1 MANQVHLSFML
12 LVVLYGVLQDL
23 QGHGCAAENRE
34 ECSFEPQEIGS
45 YSNEDVTLTNPNIY
59 WQKVSCDS
67 SDFNIENYTLRIA
80 KPGTDDNF
88 EDLVK
93 VEGATSV
100 NLTLSPCTSY
110 SFKVAAELRNR
121 TGPYSFELFFATSPK
136 GPDAVANLTN
146 QIESD
151 NLTMSWTA
159 PGTNPA
165 NPCNAT
171 GYLLTYELIKP
182 DEHSHGQNDF
192 ELARSLNTNDT
203 AITIDGLKENSTY
216 RVNVTS
222 TNSAGV
228 GGVVSVIVTIG
239 NKAGPVNNIEANATD
254 SSLTFFWDPVSDASR
269 YQYNFKRDDGNEMS
283 TNFTPYTNISF
294 LGLSPCTSYSFSVKA
309 FTSKTVSSTWTKMIN
324 QRTSK
329 IAPGSVTMLQAVH
342 LSATKINITWQL
354 QNDTNRCADDYA
366 IGIELLNLDQ
376 CNETSKLTQEETEM
390 SPTTITELYPHSTYR
405 FHVRASNDLG
415 LANETSIEV
424 TTSGSEP
431 SGPPIDLKATSA
443 TNNTVTFSWNQP
455 PCGQRNGNVTTY
467 QLSIVN
473 TADGSVSTRNIS
485 RTTETFTGL
494 VPFTD
499 YNLSVSAVNQFGSGP
514 FASAVN
520 RTLEGKPSKPVSLV
534 ASHVGQKRI
543 TLQWNEPQFPNGR
556 IQNYTIEHR
565 VLARPYDT
573 TFKFDLYSAF
583 TVQGVV
589 DLSSLEAV
597 IADLEPSTQYELH
610 IWAVNHAGIEGQ
622 KERLDVYTKTATA
635 GPVNNIGA
643 NATDSSLTFFWD
655 PVSYASRYQ
664 YNFKRD
670 DGNVMS
676 TNFTPYT
683 NISFLGLSPCTSYS
697 FSVKAFTSKTVSSMW
712 TEMINQRTSKIAP
725 GSVTMLQ
732 AVHLSATK
740 INITWQLPN
749 DTNRC
754 ANDYA
759 IDIELLNL
767 DQCNET
773 SKLTQKETEM
783 SPTTIT
789 ELYPHSTYR
798 FHVRASNDLGL
809 ANETSIEVTTSGS
822 EPSGPPI
829 DLKAT
834 SVTNNTM
841 TFSWNQ
847 PPCGQRNGNVT
858 TYQLSIVNTADGS
871 VSTRNISC
879 TTETFTGLVPFTDY
893 NLSVSAVNQFG
904 SGPFASAVNR
914 TLEGKPS
921 KPVSLVASHVG
932 QKRITL
938 QWNEPQFPYGR
949 IQNYTIEHR
958 VLARPYDTTFKFDLY
973 SAFTVQEVV
982 DLSSLEAVI
991 ADLEP
996 STQYELHIWA
1006 VNHAGIEGQKE
1017 RLDVYTKMA
1026 TDFPAPQKPTL
1037 IAEES
1042 TVSSIAIGL
1051 LSKSSSIYVS
1061 HYQIGVRK
1069 IKDTRASTGKV
1080 VKRAVPEFRHHDE
1093 NPSAYVAAE
1102 LPGRLPGKFVVGDN
1116 KTYGRY
1122 WNPPLQEGAV
1132 YEIYVGGVSR
1142 INETMANVEWNS
1154 DPLVVQVDGDY
1165 SDYIEPGSSV
1175 LVVGIIFSMSF
1186 LIVLIL
1192 LVLLLT
1198 KKRRTARTKSQEA
1211 ETKSDLTSNIQVEL
1225 QVRPS
1230 THQVKTPA
1238 ESSTRS
1244 NDDTVGED
1252 EVKSTSQSAT
1262 VMAQTTY
1269 VLSEETSKPGPSA
1282 SPKHNQKK
1290 PKLKSKNAKA
1300 ASVSR
1305 TEPVAMAE
1313 LTRFIKT
1320 RKSGKINGFQQD
1332 FETLPVMPT
1341 HPHATALIHENKVK
1355 NRYTN
1360 IPAYDHSR
1368 VLLETIE
1375 GLPHSDYINASYID
1389 GYKHEAKYIACQ
1401 GPNQTS
1407 VNDMWRMIWQ
1417 EQVGK
1422 IVMLTNLVEKG
1433 KEKCVQYWPDEGS
1446 CDYGEIFVRH
1456 VSEEK
1461 TLNFVIRTFN
1471 VAKSSEPE
1479 GEYREV
1485 LQYHYI
1491 TWPDMKPPESSSLLE
1506 FVRRLQ
1512 ATQVTSKGPIVVH
1525 CSAGVGRTGTYIA
1538 LDAMLEQAR
1547 AEGQVDVLNFV
1558 REMRDKRYLMVQTI
1572 DQFKFIYEA
1581 LLESSLSENTAIS
1594 VDRFQQDLTKLKKR
1608 DKKTGTDGIKDQF
1621 KMLETFTASMS
1632 DDQCCG
1638 GRQPDNADK
1647 NRFEDCIP
1655 RDSTRPYLMT
1665 DGGEGSTNY
1674 INAAFLDGF
1683 SGKHSYLATQAPLPT
1698 TIGDI
1703 WRMVFDY
1710 KSPCIVLLNSMDND
1724 LSIPQYWPEEGSMSF
1739 GPLTVELLSV
1749 DQLDEDMVVRQFGI
1763 VNTVRNKDDMQ
1774 TVCHI
1779 QFLQWPSGK
1788 DVPNSPSSLLKVLE
1802 TVKTWRKGHPDG
1814 PLTVQCIDGEGCSG
1828 TFCTLVTLLDRLEQD
1843 GVIDVFQAVKKLR
1856 STRAGMVKTLAQY
1869 QLCYQVMTWYLE
1881 SASGSSI
1888 YENLRR

>member
-12 LVVLYGVLQDL
+12 LVILYGVLQDL
-23 QGHGCAAENRE
+23 QGHSCAAENQGLNSTKEPICAAGTFGVNCNQTCHCADGGSCNTETGRCRDGKCDPE
-34 ECSFEPQEIGS
+34 FTGTNCQECSFEPQGIGM
-45 YSNEDVTLTNPNIY
+45 YSNEDVTRTNPNIH
-59 WQKVSCDS
+59 WKKVSCDTS
-67 SDFNIENYTLRIA
+67 GFNIENYTLRIT
-80 KPGTDDNF
+80 KPETDDDF
-88 EDLVK
+88 ENLMK
-93 VEGATSV
+93 VEGTTSV
-100 NLTLSPCTSY
+100 NVTLSPCTSY
-110 SFKVAAELRNR
+110 SFQVAAELRNG
-121 TGPYSFELFFATSPK
+121 TGPYSYKLLFKTSSK

-146 QIESD
+146 QIESA

-159 PGTNPA
+159 PGYNPD
-165 NPCNAT
+165 NPCPAT

-182 DEHSHGQNDF
+182 DEHCQNDC
-192 ELARSLNTNDT
+192 ELITRSLNTTYT
-203 AITIDGLKENSTY
+203 AITIGGLKENSTY

-222 TNSAGV
+222 ANKAGL

-239 NKAGPVNNIEANATD
+239 KLAGPVNNIEANATD

-283 TNFTPYTNISF
+283 TNFTSYTNISF

-309 FTSKTVSSTWTKMIN
+309 FTSETVNSRWTKMIN

-342 LSATKINITWQL
+342 LSATKINITWQ
-354 QNDTNRCADDYA
+354 QPNDTNRCADYYA
-366 IGIELLNLDQ
+366 IDIELLNLDQ
-376 CNETSKLTQEETEM
+376 CNETSEFTGQAETEM

-405 FHVRASNDLG
+405 FYVRASNDLG

-431 SGPPIDLKATSA
+431 SGSPIDLQATSA
-443 TNNTVTFSWNQP
+443 TNS
-455 PCGQRNGNVTTY
+455 
-467 QLSIVN
+467 
-473 TADGSVSTRNIS
+473 
-485 RTTETFTGL
+485 
-494 VPFTD
+494 
-499 YNLSVSAVNQFGSGP
+499 
-514 FASAVN
+514 
-520 RTLEGKPSKPVSLV
+520 
-534 ASHVGQKRI
+534 
-543 TLQWNEPQFPNGR
+543 
-556 IQNYTIEHR
+556 
-565 VLARPYDT
+565 
-573 TFKFDLYSAF
+573 
-583 TVQGVV
+583 
-589 DLSSLEAV
+589 
-597 IADLEPSTQYELH
+597 
-610 IWAVNHAGIEGQ
+610 
-622 KERLDVYTKTATA
+622 
-635 GPVNNIGA
+635 
-643 NATDSSLTFFWD
+643 
-655 PVSYASRYQ
+655 
-664 YNFKRD
+664 
-670 DGNVMS
+670 
-676 TNFTPYT
+676 
-683 NISFLGLSPCTSYS
+683 
-697 FSVKAFTSKTVSSMW
+697 
-712 TEMINQRTSKIAP
+712 
-725 GSVTMLQ
+725 
-732 AVHLSATK
+732 
-740 INITWQLPN
+740 
-749 DTNRC
+749 
-754 ANDYA
+754 
-759 IDIELLNL
+759 
-767 DQCNET
+767 
-773 SKLTQKETEM
+773 
-783 SPTTIT
+783 
-789 ELYPHSTYR
+789 
-798 FHVRASNDLGL
+798 
-809 ANETSIEVTTSGS
+809 
-822 EPSGPPI
+822 
-829 DLKAT
+829 
-834 SVTNNTM
+834 TM

-879 TTETFTGLVPFTDY
+879 TTETFTGLVPYTDY

-904 SGPFASAVNR
+904 SGPFASAMNR

-932 QKRITL
+932 QKQITL
-938 QWNEPQFPYGR
+938 QWNEPQFPNGR

-958 VLARPYDTTFKFDLY
+958 VLAIPYDTTFKFNSF
-973 SAFTVQEVV
+973 SAFKVQQVV

-1051 LSKSSSIYVS
+1051 LSKSSSKYVS
-1061 HYQIGVRK
+1061 HYQIGVRN
-1069 IKDTRASTGKV
+1069 IKDTWASTGKV
-1080 VKRAVPEFRHHDE
+1080 VKRAVPEFRHHYE

-1116 KTYGRY
+1116 GTYGRY

-1132 YEIYVGGVSR
+1132 YEIYVGAVSR
-1142 INETMANVEWNS
+1142 INKTMANVEWNS
-1154 DPLVVQVDGDY
+1154 DPLVVQVVGDY
-1165 SDYIEPGSSV
+1165 SDYSEPDSSV
-1175 LVVGIIFSMSF
+1175 LVVGIIFSMLF
-1186 LIVLIL
+1186 LIVLTL
-1192 LVLLLT
+1192 LVLWSR
-1198 KKRRTARTKSQEA
+1198 KKRRRARTKSQEA

-1230 THQVKTPA
+1230 THRVKTSA

-1244 NDDTVGED
+1244 NDDTGGED
-1252 EVKSTSQSAT
+1252 EVNAPSDKTTSQSAT

-1269 VLSEETSKPGPSA
+1269 VLSEETSKPGPFA

-1332 FETLPVMPT
+1332 FETLPVTPT
-1341 HPHATALIHENKVK
+1341 HPHAIALIHENKLK
-1355 NRYTN
+1355 NRYNN

-1422 IVMLTNLVEKG
+1422 TVMLTNLVEKG
-1433 KEKCVQYWPDEGS
+1433 KEKCVKYWPDEGS

-1461 TLNFVIRTFN
+1461 TLNFIIRTFN

-1491 TWPDMKPPESSSLLE
+1491 TWPDMKPPESSSLLQ
-1506 FVRRLQ
+1506 FVRRIQ
-1512 ATQVTSKGPIVVH
+1512 ATEVTSKGPIVVH

-1547 AEGQVDVLNFV
+1547 AEGQIDVLNFV

-1632 DDQCCG
+1632 DDQCSG

-1683 SGKHSYLATQAPLPT
+1683 SGNHSYLATQAPLPT

-1739 GPLTVELLSV
+1739 GPLTVKLLSV
-1749 DQLDEDMVVRQFGI
+1749 DQRDEDMIVRQFGI
-1763 VNTVRNKDDMQ
+1763 VNTARNKDDMQ

-1888 YENLRR
+1888 YENVRR